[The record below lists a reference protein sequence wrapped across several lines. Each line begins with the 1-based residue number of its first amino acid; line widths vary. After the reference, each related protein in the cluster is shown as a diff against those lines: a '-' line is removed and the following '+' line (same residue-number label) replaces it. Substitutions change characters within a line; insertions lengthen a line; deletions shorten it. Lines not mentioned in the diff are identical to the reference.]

1 MQQGAPSNGSAQPKR
16 QLPTV
21 NLPGGVQPGVQY
33 MPCIVPMEQ
42 WQSMQGSGAVPIAQV
57 QASQLASGQLPLN
70 SLLGGMTGGAGGQMM
85 GGPGGP
91 GDSQPW
97 NGNPQMNSGSRP
109 GRGRSPP
116 ARGRQRASSPTSRPG
131 QEPQNLAAML
141 GKNAKDAW
149 RPSFIDPEQAE
160 RRRESVERKSKSP
173 DRRQSQ
179 ERRASA
185 ERRTSGERR
194 VSGERTGERRHS
206 LTRRNSKG
214 PQLDRSELFQ
224 NQGYQSSDRW
234 QQSLPL
240 GGSAQVFLIA
250 DTNTLAQ
257 AASRLNFIE
266 QGAIIA
272 MDCQGWNLRAA
283 AGVLCML
290 TVAFSDPSGL
300 QVFMFDVLQ
309 LGENLWSLTPF
320 FTNPHASKITADA
333 TTHATVLA
341 QKFGI
346 NLAGVIDAQWAY
358 EELNNKSL
366 LHSYEV
372 LDWCGLAPQ
381 FFQNEAIKLTKTP
394 ELWGQ
399 RPMARSVLSH
409 AAQSISLL
417 HSSSA
422 IIWRRLAYKFGPQV
436 FNMVANAS
444 RHRAEMAAAAG
455 WACRN
460 AGLYTAEQ
468 DYKKGKATAPA
479 ARDDEDLDDWLA
491 KRFGKPDEKP
501 SVALRAKS
509 VDRQPVP
516 DTAIR
521 QGDSPRTAAWRA
533 KVADMNPVKMEPSR
547 QRSASPTLESWLS
560 RRGSV
565 KERPSRRASS
575 LPSSREHPRQSR
587 EDKEREEFIAGPL
600 RPLVFDQIDHKRWTE
615 IVEEEQA
622 KAGEEDGDDDLF
634 EDLKQATDL
643 AGGAAPL
650 R

>member
-1 MQQGAPSNGSAQPKR
+1 M
-16 QLPTV
+16 
-21 NLPGGVQPGVQY
+21 
-33 MPCIVPMEQ
+33 
-42 WQSMQGSGAVPIAQV
+42 
-57 QASQLASGQLPLN
+57 
-70 SLLGGMTGGAGGQMM
+70 
-85 GGPGGP
+85 
-91 GDSQPW
+91 
-97 NGNPQMNSGSRP
+97 
-109 GRGRSPP
+109 
-116 ARGRQRASSPTSRPG
+116 
-131 QEPQNLAAML
+131 
-141 GKNAKDAW
+141 
-149 RPSFIDPEQAE
+149 
-160 RRRESVERKSKSP
+160 
-173 DRRQSQ
+173 
-179 ERRASA
+179 
-185 ERRTSGERR
+185 
-194 VSGERTGERRHS
+194 SGERTGERRHS

-214 PQLDRSELFQ
+214 PQLDRAELFA
-224 NQGYQSSDRW
+224 NQGYQPSDRW
-234 QQSLPL
+234 QQSLPM

-272 MDCQGWNLRAA
+272 MDCHGWNLRAA

-290 TVAFSDPSGL
+290 TVAFSDASGL

-341 QKFGI
+341 HKFGI

-358 EELNNKSL
+358 EELNSKRL
-366 LHSYEV
+366 MHSHEV
-372 LDWCGLAPQ
+372 LDWCGLAPP
-381 FFQNEAIKLTKTP
+381 FFQDEAVKLTRTP

-399 RPMARSVLSH
+399 RPMPRNVLSH

-468 DYKKGKATAPA
+468 DYKKGGPPGPVVQQQQQ
-479 ARDDEDLDDWLA
+479 DDGELDDWLA
-491 KRFGKPDEKP
+491 KRFGQRGDEKKVP
-501 SVALRAKS
+501 PVSLRAAS
-509 VDRQPVP
+509 AERPVA
-516 DTAIR
+516 DTTIR
-521 QGDSPRTAAWRA
+521 QSDSPRTAAWRA
-533 KVADMNPVKMEPSR
+533 TMAQMNPGSQPSR

-560 RRGSV
+560 RRGSQT
-565 KERPSRRASS
+565 KPERASRRASS
-575 LPSSREHPRQSR
+575 LPGRNQTRE
-587 EDKEREEFIAGPL
+587 EKEREEFISGPL

-622 KAGEEDGDDDLF
+622 KVGEEDGDDDLF
-634 EDLKQATDL
+634 EDLKQEERRRLNQAEMS
-643 AGGAAPL
+643 